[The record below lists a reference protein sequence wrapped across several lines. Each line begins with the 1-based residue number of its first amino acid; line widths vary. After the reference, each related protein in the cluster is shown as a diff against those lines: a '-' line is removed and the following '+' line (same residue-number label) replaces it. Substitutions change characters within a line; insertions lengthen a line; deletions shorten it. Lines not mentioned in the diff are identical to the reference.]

1 MIHKVIVADRDLTV
15 LEELTNEISNLRWE
29 YNRIG
34 GCGAFSF
41 EIPRRLYED
50 LTLGGNFNIKIYRRN
65 PTTGDFDLWYQGR
78 IEDKDYNVSENEEK
92 ISVRGMGYQSEL
104 SDIYIDAD
112 FSAQ

>member
-41 EIPRRLYED
+41 DIL
-50 LTLGGNFNIKIYRRN
+50 F
-65 PTTGDFDLWYQGR
+65 
-78 IEDKDYNVSENEEK
+78 
-92 ISVRGMGYQSEL
+92 ISF
-104 SDIYIDAD
+104 ID
-112 FSAQ
+112 FSILPKFWIAVTEIITSNVFALNGRFCP